1 MSTSGVLIQD
11 KNLKPSVHCHT
22 LDWNKDMLSA
32 HCLTIE
38 SPLKEWY
45 ISVTFFN
52 KTKWPRQVVHLLILD
67 SDPEI
72 LYFWRF
78 ERKRRE
84 KGGNTL
90 QGKYYVCGG
99 NEERRKKEGKHLKKE
114 NIFFC
119 GCLDV

>member
-1 MSTSGVLIQD
+1 M
-11 KNLKPSVHCHT
+11 
-22 LDWNKDMLSA
+22 
-32 HCLTIE
+32 
-38 SPLKEWY
+38 
-45 ISVTFFN
+45 
-52 KTKWPRQVVHLLILD
+52 ILD

-99 NEERRKKEGKHLKKE
+99 NEERRKKEGKPLKKE

-119 GCLDV
+119 GCLDVYWPYEECTRVVDGTLISV